1 MLAYPP
7 ILSIVIGL
15 CWTDFVAMFSAQAGA
30 SRGRLIRMTIASS
43 LLLTSLALVFSEA
56 DSVLSLA
63 LLLAIAAAALLASRS
78 LSSNSALS
86 VAGVGFALYFSGATP

>member
-15 CWTDFVAMFSAQAGA
+15 CWTDFVAMFSAHTDA
-30 SRGRLIRMTIASS
+30 SRARLIRMTIASS

-56 DSVLSLA
+56 DSMLSLA

>member
-1 MLAYPP
+1 MFAYPP

-15 CWTDFVAMFSAQAGA
+15 CWTDFVTMFSAQTGV

-43 LLLTSLALVFSEA
+43 LLLTSLASIFSEA
-56 DSVLSLA
+56 NSALSLA

-78 LSSNSALS
+78 LSSTPALS
-86 VAGVGFALYFSGATP
+86 VASIGFALYFSGATP